1 MIAVKARH
9 LLVVFFVLCSC
20 ICNAQN
26 VQRIFTFDRG
36 QEFQK
41 ETFLSSTFVIQRGSQ
56 KMNIKSSST
65 VNKTYKI
72 TDVNDDAYTFEVT
85 IPKMDVK
92 INALGNELHYNS
104 NTDIDTTSRI
114 EKALD
119 FMVGKTNTVLVN
131 RRGIILSESDYSSY
145 LANDTLLSFAGIQG
159 ESFIKGSQFVLIPNF
174 VNKPLGVG
182 YKWSDTSTV
191 NNQKL
196 KTNFWIDGRTDKNTI
211 IKFTSTAKGNT
222 INSNSSGTYVLDNT
236 SGVLVQRLIQ
246 SISTGYII
254 LGQEVYAITRRINLS
269 ETCVEK
275 KTEEA
280 NKPARGLNLADS
292 IVHQT
297 F

>member
-1 MIAVKARH
+1 MVAVKSP
-9 LLVVFFVLCSC
+9 LLVALFVLCCC
-20 ICNAQN
+20 ICNAQSL
-26 VQRIFTFDRG
+26 QRIFSFERG
-36 QEFQK
+36 QDFQK

-56 KMNIKSSST
+56 KMNIKSTST

-72 TDVNDDAYTFEVT
+72 KEVNDEAYTFEVT

-104 NTDIDTTSRI
+104 DTPIDTTSKI
-114 EKALD
+114 ETALD

-131 RRGIILSESDYSSY
+131 RKGIILSESDYSSY

-159 ESFIKGSQFVLIPNF
+159 ESFIKGSQFILIPNF
-174 VNKPLGVG
+174 VNKPLSVG

-196 KTNFWIDGRTDKNTI
+196 KTNFWIDGRTDNNTI
-211 IKFTSTAKGNT
+211 IKFTSIAKGAT
-222 INSNSSGTYVLDNT
+222 INSNTSGTYVLDNK

-269 ETCVEK
+269 ETCAEK
-275 KTEEA
+275 KENEA
-280 NKPARGLNLADS
+280 NQPSPAINLSDT
-292 IVHQT
+292 IVQKS

>member
-1 MIAVKARH
+1 
-9 LLVVFFVLCSC
+9 
-20 ICNAQN
+20 
-26 VQRIFTFDRG
+26 
-36 QEFQK
+36 
-41 ETFLSSTFVIQRGSQ
+41 
-56 KMNIKSSST
+56 MNIKSTST
-65 VNKTYKI
+65 VNKNYKI
-72 TDVNDDAYTFEVT
+72 KEVNDEGYTFKVT

-92 INALGNELHYNS
+92 IKALGNELHYNS
-104 NTDIDTTSRI
+104 DTAIDSTSKI

-159 ESFIKGSQFVLIPNF
+159 ESFIKGTQFALIPNF

-196 KTNFWIDGRTDKNTI
+196 KTNFWIDARTDKNI
-211 IKFTSTAKGNT
+211 IVKFTSTAKGRT
-222 INSNSSGTYVLDNT
+222 INSNTNGTYVLDNT

-275 KTEEA
+275 KGGEA
-280 NKPARGLNLADS
+280 STSALRSGGNIIRSN
-292 IVHQT
+292 
-297 F
+297 

>member
-1 MIAVKARH
+1 MKTRP
-9 LLVVFFVLCSC
+9 LLVVFFVLCSY
-20 ICNAQN
+20 ICNAQSL
-26 VQRIFTFDRG
+26 QRIFSFDQG
-36 QEFQK
+36 EEFQK
-41 ETFLSSTFVIQRGSQ
+41 QTFLSSTFVIQRGGQ
-56 KMNIKSSST
+56 KLSVKSTSNVS
-65 VNKTYKI
+65 KTYKI
-72 TDVNDDAYTFEVT
+72 KDVNDDAYTFEVT

-92 INALGNELHYNS
+92 LNALGNELRYNS
-104 NTDIDTTSRI
+104 EQAIDTTSKI
-114 EKALD
+114 EKALK

-131 RRGIILSESDYSSY
+131 RKGIILSDNDYSSS

-159 ESFIKGSQFVLIPNF
+159 ESFIKGKQFVLIPNF

-196 KTNFWIDGRTDKNTI
+196 KTNFWIDAITEKNTV
-211 IKFTSTAKGNT
+211 IKFTSTAKGVSV
-222 INSNSSGTYVLDNT
+222 NSNTNGTYVLDNN

-275 KTEEA
+275 KEGEA
-280 NKPARGLNLADS
+280 NNPTPVINLSDNIVKKP
-292 IVHQT
+292 

>member
-1 MIAVKARH
+1 MLAVKRPF
-9 LLVVFFVLCSC
+9 LIVFFVLCNC
-20 ICNAQN
+20 ICSAQT
-26 VQRIFTFDRG
+26 VQRIFTFDPG
-36 QEFQK
+36 EEFEK
-41 ETFLSSTFVIQRGSQ
+41 ETFLSSTFVIQRGTQ
-56 KMNIKSSST
+56 KLNVKSTST
-65 VNKTYKI
+65 VNKIYKI

-92 INALGNELHYNS
+92 IKALGNELHYNS
-104 NTDIDTTSRI
+104 EKAIDTTSKI
-114 EKALD
+114 ESALN

-131 RRGIILSESDYSSY
+131 RKGIIVSDNDYSSY

-182 YKWSDTSTV
+182 FKWSDTSTV
-191 NNQKL
+191 NRQKL
-196 KTNFWIDGRTDKNTI
+196 KTNFWIDALTEKNTI
-211 IKFTSTAKGNT
+211 IKFTSNAQGNS
-222 INSNSSGTYVLDNT
+222 INSNTNGTYVLDNN
-236 SGVLVQRLIQ
+236 SGVLVQRIVQ

-275 KTEEA
+275 KEGEA
-280 NKPARGLNLADS
+280 KNPTPVINLSDN
-292 IVHQT
+292 IVKKS